1 MQCMHPNFLMT
12 GQVCPMLMSS
22 VPQAWGTFDRTS
34 TLFKL
39 VVEFFLK
46 SVVFM
51 FWQDIVYTELLYCVT
66 KFELVWAWIVVE
78 NAKKRLLY
86 PTPTFY
92 IKDSWVTS
100 ACPEK
105 LSVPWI
111 HCIEYIFFIIQEF
124 WATCACPES
133 FEAGGKKTPPPAR
146 LVRLWGQVS
155 SVSDGGSCFMGKDVA
170 MVFARPTGNPK
181 SIHPWQC
188 LSYHHDQDDV
198 GVYGSKL
205 NSRMVLFS
213 GMRHSTWCMC
223 PPPHD
228 CMEAKSFRLL
238 VLEAVAARMEAMRNC
253 STSYFHRKIR
263 F

>member
-1 MQCMHPNFLMT
+1 MQCMQPNFLMA

-66 KFELVWAWIVVE
+66 KFELVWAWIKVAVVE

-124 WATCACPES
+124 WATCAFPEN
-133 FEAGGKKTPPPAR
+133 FQAGGKKTPTPRPPRAPMR
-146 LVRLWGQVS
+146 ASVFCEWRRQLFHGQGCGDGFCPSHRPSKVHPPMAVPELS
-155 SVSDGGSCFMGKDVA
+155 SRPRRRRCLRFEIEFKDGPV
-170 MVFARPTGNPK
+170 
-181 SIHPWQC
+181 
-188 LSYHHDQDDV
+188 
-198 GVYGSKL
+198 
-205 NSRMVLFS
+205 
-213 GMRHSTWCMC
+213 
-223 PPPHD
+223 
-228 CMEAKSFRLL
+228 
-238 VLEAVAARMEAMRNC
+238 
-253 STSYFHRKIR
+253 
-263 F
+263 